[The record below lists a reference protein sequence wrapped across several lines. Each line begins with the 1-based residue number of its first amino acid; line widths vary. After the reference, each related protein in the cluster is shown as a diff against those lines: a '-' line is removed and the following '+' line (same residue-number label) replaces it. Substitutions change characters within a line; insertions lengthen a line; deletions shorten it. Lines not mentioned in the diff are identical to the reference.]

1 MKKQKVKPAVIAL
14 IAVLALILVG
24 ITAKV
29 LSDRYAPSSVNQS
42 IDELEKNINNIKKSP
57 N

>member
-42 IDELEKNINNIKKSP
+42 IDELEKNIDNIKKSP

>member
-1 MKKQKVKPAVIAL
+1 MEKQKVKPAAIAL
-14 IAVLALILVG
+14 IAVLVLILVG

-29 LSDRYAPSSVNQS
+29 LSDRYAPSSVNKS
-42 IDELEKNINNIKKSP
+42 IDELEKNIVDIKKSP